1 MAVFKMMHPP
11 NVANLVMIFHWKKCK
26 IQFYSLE
33 VQCDHWFGERVAEWL
48 RRLTRKPKVRT
59 AVGSN
64 RVANWPTGRP
74 DSKNLA

>member
-48 RRLTRKPKVRT
+48 RRLKAK
-59 AVGSN
+59 GQN
-64 RVANWPTGRP
+64 GRRF
-74 DSKNLA
+74 KQGCQLAYWEARF